1 MITPVKYDKYGSSIE
16 LKKLMTKVNTD
27 DQDNIRFLNMQGE
40 LNTLKEKVSDYKM
53 ELKNAKAW
61 IEQVSKSEAI
71 HANTVIRL
79 NQEFKEFKTL
89 TDEAHK
95 RIDELFT
102 SRKEANNRE
111 LQLIEWKAM
120 MMDEI
125 TKIYESMVLIEP
137 NLDTSNKIN

>member
-1 MITPVKYDKYGSSIE
+1 M
-16 LKKLMTKVNTD
+16 D
-27 DQDNIRFLNMQGE
+27 DQINIRFLNMQGE

-89 TDEAHK
+89 IEGKVKCLETCEDLRDQQMKVLETALNK
-95 RIDELFT
+95 TIAYIERDGY
-102 SRKEANNRE
+102 
-111 LQLIEWKAM
+111 EWK
-120 MMDEI
+120 
-125 TKIYESMVLIEP
+125 VLDVP
-137 NLDTSNKIN
+137 KAKK